1 MLAKNIDYNIRSDLG
16 LELFMMDGLM
26 SATRI
31 KKIRKKYGMNQSDF
45 ADLLGVKYPTFCSWE
60 KGVRNPS
67 SPSCALLQIA
77 EKHPAIFLQNRKE
90 IIQNVMKYFGKNCD
104 LPRSW

>member
-1 MLAKNIDYNIRSDLG
+1 MSKESLALELDYS
-16 LELFMMDGLM
+16 LFMMNGVMD
-26 SATRI
+26 SNRI
-31 KKIRKKYGMNQSDF
+31 KRIRKTYGMRQVEF
-45 ADLLGVKYPTFCSWE
+45 ADLLGVIYTTYISWE

-90 IIQNVMKYFGKNCD
+90 IVQNVMKYFGKK
-104 LPRSW
+104 S